1 MQPLILSAQIF
12 NAAPFPLNA
21 FSNDN
26 NTWNRNSKAGLILQS
41 ACAICLIVASTV
53 SLVYKRRWRLD
64 GLNIPFF
71 TYILYNMEICIG
83 LLNCTIVYI
92 CCQWKRSR
100 YNVVLSQMM
109 DILNDFGKFAEEQD
123 IAWLRY
129 QFSKCL
135 LIGTFYFAVIVI
147 VDATYYW
154 KAIVTVC
161 TTGAY
166 FLPSAVQFLSLLQ
179 YAYVVV
185 FAYRK
190 CRTINSIL
198 LAIRYSLRSNYKSYC
213 PTIRS
218 LRKQHMLL
226 HRLVFQVNRD
236 FGVLIILAV
245 FSVLVAISI
254 TCLEMYQYTHQ
265 KAITFS
271 TIQYVI
277 YSALWVLMYVCKLL
291 IVLIPNHLMVNEV
304 GGRFFL
310 FTISL
315 TT

>member
-1 MQPLILSAQIF
+1 
-12 NAAPFPLNA
+12 
-21 FSNDN
+21 
-26 NTWNRNSKAGLILQS
+26 
-41 ACAICLIVASTV
+41 
-53 SLVYKRRWRLD
+53 
-64 GLNIPFF
+64 
-71 TYILYNMEICIG
+71 MEICIG
-83 LLNCTIVYI
+83 LLNCTIVFI

-291 IVLIPNHLMVNEV
+291 IVLIPNHLMVNERELTGMLLQGLPLIENNEFTYETSSFSRQILLQKGPYTANGIFV
-304 GGRFFL
+304 LDLTLLVHIFGALATYLVILIQFDQSARTRF
-310 FTISL
+310 
-315 TT
+315 

>member
-1 MQPLILSAQIF
+1 
-12 NAAPFPLNA
+12 
-21 FSNDN
+21 
-26 NTWNRNSKAGLILQS
+26 
-41 ACAICLIVASTV
+41 
-53 SLVYKRRWRLD
+53 
-64 GLNIPFF
+64 
-71 TYILYNMEICIG
+71 MEICIG

-291 IVLIPNHLMVNEV
+291 IVLIPNHLMVNERELTGMLLQGLPLIENNEFTYETSSFSRQILLQKGPYTANGIFV
-304 GGRFFL
+304 LDLTLLVHIFGALATYLVILIQFDQSARTRF
-310 FTISL
+310 
-315 TT
+315 